1 VRRRDL
7 TGRELL
13 EKIRDGTLPPAP
25 LAALLGMRIVEIDD
39 GAVTFVAQ
47 ATTDA
52 YNPIGVVHGGWIAT
66 LLDSAI
72 GTSVTSKV
80 EAGRAAVTL
89 DLQVRYFKP
98 VTVES
103 GLMRCEGKVINMGR
117 TTATGEAH
125 LYDAQRRLHAHATS
139 TLAIIVLRPS
149 TGSG

>member
-1 VRRRDL
+1 VRPENL

-13 EKIRDGTLPPAP
+13 ERIRDGTLPPAP
-25 LAALLGMRIVEIDD
+25 LAALLGMRIAEIAD

-47 ATTDA
+47 PTAAA

-66 LLDSAI
+66 ILDSAI
-72 GTSVTSKV
+72 GTSITSKV

-98 VTVES
+98 LTVES
-103 GLMRCEGKVINMGR
+103 GVMRCEGKVINFGR

-125 LYDAQRRLHAHATS
+125 LYDAQRRLHGHATS
-139 TLAIIVLRPS
+139 TCAIIEQRR
-149 TGSG
+149 